1 MKNIQRICSNKNCNN
16 PVFKGLDR
24 CSLHCKKGKY
34 VDDKHSGLLE
44 DFYELLKKYIL
55 TNKSLG
61 NPKILDM
68 QKDDDDKL
76 SSIRTHNTLN
86 IEIHFRNIYFPH
98 YDFRDS
104 FNFVTLI
111 NIFKNINFIDCHIYF
126 DSTNSFLSI
135 YNGNHHQDFKKIFFD
150 SCIFHSDFTVYPFEY
165 LENDSKSLFFDCIF
179 KNKVEFKKYNELNC
193 FDGNIFCGGIFY
205 KEVSLN
211 EITLNSRIFN
221 QDIDNKI
228 HFKDSLVISKC
239 NFEKKITL
247 NNLKIKKLSI
257 ENSVFKDKLEIKD
270 GNFEEFEFKNSN
282 VLKVF
287 TAQNSKFVKFSMR
300 ESIFEDFAGFEKVHF
315 GAINDEDEKLI
326 SDFTY
331 TTFKSF
337 SNFREAVFHSG
348 LDLSRINLKE
358 QPNFFKV
365 NIKDVNVNRETYRI
379 IKNSFDKNGNH
390 IVANDYFIMEMKAY
404 RKELKKEIDIKETLN
419 VIKCEFLKI
428 KNLEK
433 IKNFILIFNKI
444 LSEIYN
450 NNKIYKKIVIDLN
463 DAISGFGDNYI
474 RPIRIL
480 ILSIIL
486 YNLCFLMQKYYA
498 FDESDGIIFH
508 IIDFLNQSSKS
519 FLIFSN
525 FLKGRQGIEFVS
537 LLFYIWFSVLIWQ
550 IVVAIK
556 RHTIR

>member
-1 MKNIQRICSNKNCNN
+1 MKNIQRICRNKNCNN

-44 DFYELLKKYIL
+44 DFYELLEKYIL

-98 YDFRDS
+98 YGFRDS
-104 FNFVTLI
+104 FNFVKLI
-111 NIFKNINFIDCHIYF
+111 NIFKNINFIDCYIYF

-193 FDGNIFCGGIFY
+193 FDGNIFCGGIFC

-228 HFKDSLVISKC
+228 HFKESLVITKC

-315 GAINDEDEKLI
+315 GAINNEYEKSI

-365 NIKDVNVNRETYRI
+365 NIKDINVNRETYRI

-390 IVANDYFIMEMKAY
+390 IEANNYFIREMNAY
-404 RKELKKEIDIKETLN
+404 KSELKGSKGNCSKKFIIYLN
-419 VIKCEFLKI
+419 SLISSFGQSYSRPF
-428 KNLEK
+428 
-433 IKNFILIFNKI
+433 FILLVSIA
-444 LSEIYN
+444 IYN
-450 NNKIYKKIVIDLN
+450 
-463 DAISGFGDNYI
+463 
-474 RPIRIL
+474 IL
-480 ILSIIL
+480 IYWQQCYFISENSTFYPFVNIL
-486 YNLCFLMQKYYA
+486 NNA
-498 FDESDGIIFH
+498 SR
-508 IIDFLNQSSKS
+508 
-519 FLIFSN
+519 N
-525 FLKGRQGIEFVS
+525 FFPFAKFIENHRGREFIS
-537 LLFYIWFSVLIWQ
+537 LLFYIWFSILIWQ
-550 IVVAIK
+550 IVVAVK